1 MCDKV
6 DKYKTHEMWDKAV
19 GFNLITLKFVSDWFV
34 TKKCLK
40 NLMIIYFLMMIYFF
54 MIFFHDVDSN
64 IITFLIDDMGFNTK
78 GLHNIN
84 LDKNDFDD
92 DDPRI
97 NSHVRLMTWHNRFKK
112 EISKE
117 LIPVAWHPT
126 RFWNWCVS
134 QD

>member
-1 MCDKV
+1 
-6 DKYKTHEMWDKAV
+6 
-19 GFNLITLKFVSDWFV
+19 
-34 TKKCLK
+34 
-40 NLMIIYFLMMIYFF
+40 

-97 NSHVRLMTWHNRFKK
+97 NSHVRLMT
-112 EISKE
+112 
-117 LIPVAWHPT
+117 
-126 RFWNWCVS
+126 
-134 QD
+134 